1 MSGAGT
7 TNPYG
12 PVITAILI
20 CNLCHVW
27 SETLLRLYPVYCQAD
42 LQVMTETMIH

>member
-12 PVITAILI
+12 PVITAIQI
-20 CNLCHVW
+20 CNLRHVR
-27 SETLLRLYPVYCQAD
+27 SETVCRLYPVYCQAD